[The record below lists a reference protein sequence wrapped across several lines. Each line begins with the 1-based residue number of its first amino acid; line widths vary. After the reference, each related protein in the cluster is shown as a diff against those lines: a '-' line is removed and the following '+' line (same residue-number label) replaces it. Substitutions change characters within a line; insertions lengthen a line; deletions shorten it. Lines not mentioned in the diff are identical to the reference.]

1 MSQQLNENLP
11 IEVAI
16 TKARYE
22 IAEAINI
29 IGRNYSIPAFMLNN
43 IVSQIAEESKTN
55 ALELIVANYD
65 IDVPQTPDNQPDN
78 KKEG

>member
-29 IGRNYSIPAFMLNN
+29 IGRNYSIPAFMLNS